1 MALGINYQN
10 ADSVDIIPIVKYDAK
25 AGRAFRVDRIDGANT
40 PIDITSNFK
49 AVMDLANIEIGWIS
63 FAANSAPDFR
73 LVPIGQPTGPKP
85 SENHKEGFRLLCKL
99 GRDCG
104 GDVREIATTAKV
116 ALAGFD
122 QLHNDY
128 LEASQ
133 SKAGKLPVVTLVR
146 TIPVT
151 TGSGSNKSTN
161 YRPEFKIVSWVERPA
176 DLVAKPRG
184 GGAATPQLRI
194 VAEDKPSR
202 PSTGSTVVKAPAAIE
217 ASNEEDF
224 G

>member
-1 MALGINYQN
+1 MALGINYQS
-10 ADSVDIIPIVKYDAK
+10 ADSLDILPIVKYDAK
-25 AGRAFRVDRIDGANT
+25 AGRAFRIDRVDGENT
-40 PIDITSNFK
+40 PIDITANFK
-49 AVMDLANIEIGWIS
+49 AVMDLQNIEIGWIM

-73 LVPIGQPTGPKP
+73 LVPIGQPTGPQP

-99 GRDCG
+99 ARDCG
-104 GDVREIATTAKV
+104 GDVREIASTAKV

-128 LEASQ
+128 LSAPQ

-151 TGSGSNKSTN
+151 TGGLNKSTN
-161 YRPEFKIVSWVERPA
+161 YRPEFKIVSWVERPS
-176 DLVAKPRG
+176 DLIPRPR
-184 GGAATPQLRI
+184 AVTPPQLRI
-194 VAEDKPSR
+194 VPEDKATR
-202 PSTGSTVVKAPAAIE
+202 PSTGSTVVKAPVATE
-217 ASNEEDF
+217 NTSQEEDF